1 MKKSM
6 MSMFAVLLLLLGV
19 SMVWNSCRKDDDDD
33 PIPITGDFDEY
44 VKALPYAFGAYDAEP
59 QTIAEGSESDVGYY
73 CDTKEYEYSPGYS
86 DVILLDPTTDVI
98 APGMFIKPGQSLTD
112 GNYTAIT
119 NAKKP
124 ITLTRS
130 TGEQI
135 TIDNPSLS
143 SIRQGIKEMNQN
155 AGTGAAQVDYLYQ
168 SIYSKEELKLSV
180 GAHYK
185 NPWAEISA
193 GLDWDKEVEKNFM
206 YAKFVQVFYT
216 VEVDTDQKNN
226 PSDWFEA
233 PLPDHENWQESPVY
247 VSSVK
252 YGRIGIMTI
261 QSEATETEMNA
272 FMDAA
277 IDVFS
282 NEAEINLET
291 EYSDFLSKTDF
302 RVMVIG
308 GNPSDAVE
316 VVNGYDG
323 FLTWIAES
331 AEFSEDTPGSP
342 VAYSLRYLKDNT
354 PAAVVLSGSY
364 IVKECY
370 PLPEELYIKVGGES
384 LLGPYYADRDPNLPG
399 DGEISGNGPM
409 QDAFAEILIRDD
421 GDLQLNLYYYVQEW
435 YGGPTGYPG
444 DSQGDFYDEM
454 NLVDDGM
461 ISNWPSGDWKVKEI
475 LSDTRS
481 DTTNVYYDSGGY
493 QTVTFGLDELV
504 NAFYFRGDTG
514 GTDLYVDTGN
524 CTETSCTNMKV
535 EFNPI
540 RVIFERK

>member
-1 MKKSM
+1 MKNSM

-19 SMVWNSCRKDDDDD
+19 SMVWNGCRKDDDDD

-216 VEVDTDQKNN
+216 VEVDTDQ
-226 PSDWFEA
+226 
-233 PLPDHENWQESPVY
+233 
-247 VSSVK
+247 
-252 YGRIGIMTI
+252 RI
-261 QSEATETEMNA
+261 
-272 FMDAA
+272 
-277 IDVFS
+277 
-282 NEAEINLET
+282 
-291 EYSDFLSKTDF
+291 
-302 RVMVIG
+302 
-308 GNPSDAVE
+308 
-316 VVNGYDG
+316 
-323 FLTWIAES
+323 
-331 AEFSEDTPGSP
+331 
-342 VAYSLRYLKDNT
+342 
-354 PAAVVLSGSY
+354 
-364 IVKECY
+364 
-370 PLPEELYIKVGGES
+370 
-384 LLGPYYADRDPNLPG
+384 
-399 DGEISGNGPM
+399 
-409 QDAFAEILIRDD
+409 
-421 GDLQLNLYYYVQEW
+421 
-435 YGGPTGYPG
+435 
-444 DSQGDFYDEM
+444 
-454 NLVDDGM
+454 
-461 ISNWPSGDWKVKEI
+461 
-475 LSDTRS
+475 
-481 DTTNVYYDSGGY
+481 
-493 QTVTFGLDELV
+493 
-504 NAFYFRGDTG
+504 
-514 GTDLYVDTGN
+514 
-524 CTETSCTNMKV
+524 
-535 EFNPI
+535 I
-540 RVIFERK
+540 RVIGLKRPCPTTRIGRNLQSTCLLLNTAGSVS